1 MGFYRHRMPDRE
13 IQMAKDW
20 TQEKLIDTLEK
31 ECEQLRGWYIAKID
45 QNAELQTQIESCS
58 AEIERLREA
67 LKASVATIDA
77 LYEHL
82 ERVEKAGGATSLEG
96 VAACHIMLKSMRKN
110 ANRVEELVMK
120 PAIAALKG
128 DE

>member
-1 MGFYRHRMPDRE
+1 MTVYAHRHDCKNDAPEEMCLGCISARYE
-13 IQMAKDW
+13 
-20 TQEKLIDTLEK
+20 ELE
-31 ECEQLRGWYIAKID
+31 
-45 QNAELQTQIESCS
+45 

-120 PAIAALKG
+120 PARAALKG

>member
-1 MGFYRHRMPDRE
+1 MGIYDKE
-13 IQMAKDW
+13 IQMVKDW

-31 ECEQLRGWYIAKID
+31 ECEQLRGWHIAKID

-67 LKASVATIDA
+67 LEKEQQIDFV
-77 LYEHL
+77 LDS
-82 ERVEKAGGATSLEG
+82 RG
-96 VAACHIMLKSMRKN
+96 VAHKDFVIVYKN
-110 ANRVEELVMK
+110 R
-120 PAIAALKG
+120 AALKG